1 MLRPKGPTPNLE
13 MNMSVKTLIVAAGLF
28 AGPTTAAYAQEGW
41 VGVAGPGAP
50 AYGPGCYACPPG
62 TGGAIYNQ
70 AIPRGALLD
79 YAGPASG
86 VVYGPEPYAWGDPFH
101 TGSDY
106 LWFRPDGPGRGNS
119 AESER

>member
-1 MLRPKGPTPNLE
+1 
-13 MNMSVKTLIVAAGLF
+13 MSVKTLIVAAGLV
-28 AGPTTAAYAQEGW
+28 AGATTAAFAQDGGW

-79 YAGPASG
+79 YAGLAPSI
-86 VVYGPEPYAWGDPFH
+86 VYGPEPYASGDPFH